1 MYDWTCFASAWLLS
15 FSLAAQLCIHVIIE
29 HYYCCESVS
38 FLQSVLV
45 MTQVTLA
52 SIEHSKP
59 QKLNCWKRRKI
70 SMHERWFTKTNF
82 SGASLHKYDQQSES
96 SHWSGAWGCHR
107 CLQVSTSVIQF
118 CQNFVQSKLYNLS
131 QFPSCLIKYNCPQE
145 LWNWAQRGNYSP
157 KGKEMRCLRLSQRR
171 TQRRHSRS
179 LCVRIYTYRAKNR
192 TTYFQDLHK
201 AMKMLGLNPTEQ
213 EVMYLLFYF

>member
-1 MYDWTCFASAWLLS
+1 MYHWTLFFASAWLLS

-29 HYYCCESVS
+29 HYCCKSVS

-70 SMHERWFTKTNF
+70 ISMHEHWFIRTNF
-82 SGASLHKYDQQSES
+82 SGASLHKHDQQSEP
-96 SHWSGAWGCHR
+96 SHWSRARGCHR

-118 CQNFVQSKLYNLS
+118 CQNFVQNKFYILS
-131 QFPSCLIKYNCPQE
+131 QFPSFLIPRIFLRSFETGLREATIHPKVKRGDFWKGHREDVQE
-145 LWNWAQRGNYSP
+145 IVLSEKIYSY
-157 KGKEMRCLRLSQRR
+157 Q
-171 TQRRHSRS
+171 T
-179 LCVRIYTYRAKNR
+179 A
-192 TTYFQDLHK
+192 
-201 AMKMLGLNPTEQ
+201 
-213 EVMYLLFYF
+213 